1 MKLSKKFFLTA
12 FILFISS
19 ASNALACACGCGVL
33 NVATSSLIPS
43 CEGGT
48 AFLQYD
54 QMNQSRNWN
63 KHKKSNGHNHD
74 KRIETQT
81 VTAGAQYMF
90 NRDWGAAMRVPYITR
105 QVRNVNHDHETTN
118 TKHSDIGDIRI
129 NGIYAGFFDDMST
142 GITFGVK
149 LPTGATKDSNFNRNT
164 QIGTGSTDS
173 ILGAY
178 HVGKFGKSD
187 FGYFAQASWERP
199 FIRHQGYTPGYE
211 VSYAA
216 GSYYNLGQF
225 GSVKK
230 LAPMLQITG
239 AKKGQD
245 SGWADVS
252 HNENSGYHQVFFAP
266 GIEMTI
272 QSFKIYADVEFP
284 IYRSV
289 NGNQLVPQ
297 NLYKVILGYNF

>member
-1 MKLSKKFFLTA
+1 MKNFKIISLGALFAIFLSV
-12 FILFISS
+12 SE
-19 ASNALACACGCGVL
+19 ALACACGCGVL
-33 NVATSSLIPS
+33 NVATSSLIPN

-54 QMNQSRNWN
+54 HMSQSRNWN

-74 KRIETQT
+74 HEIETQT

-90 NRDWGAAMRVPYITR
+90 NRKFGAAIRMPYVTR
-105 QVRNVNHDHETTN
+105 YVENQPHHGGTTY
-118 TKHSDIGDIRI
+118 TRHSDVGDIRV

-142 GITFGVK
+142 GITFGLK
-149 LPTGATKDSNFNRNT
+149 LPTGSTSDKILVRNT

-178 HVGKFGKSD
+178 HVGKFGRSD
-187 FGYFAQASWERP
+187 FGYFTQISWDRP
-199 FIRHQGYTPGYE
+199 FITHQHYTPGYE
-211 VSYAA
+211 ISYAV
-216 GSYYNLGQF
+216 GSYYNAGQF
-225 GSVKK
+225 GAIKK
-230 LAPMLQITG
+230 LAPMLQIVG

-245 SGWADVS
+245 SGWNDVS
-252 HNENSGYHQVFFAP
+252 HNSNSGYHHIFFAP
-266 GIEMTI
+266 GIEL
-272 QSFKIYADVEFP
+272 SFSEFKIYADVEFP

-297 NLYKVILGYNF
+297 NIYKVIVSRGF